1 VGWTRF
7 FRRSQWDAER
17 ARELQD
23 YIAHEIEDNMA
34 RGMTADAAT
43 RVAYRRLGNPTLIRE
58 EIYEMN
64 TLQIVDSVWQ
74 DLRFGARL
82 LRKNR
87 TFSIVAILTLAL
99 GTGANAA
106 IFQLVNAVRMRTL
119 PVERPDDLVSLGINT
134 NDKGRTGRFMS
145 RRPFFSEP
153 LYRAIREQ
161 QQGFTHVMAWGVT
174 TWNIATDGEFRPVQG
189 LLVGGQFFD
198 GLGVRAHIGRVIGDA
213 DDEAGC
219 GSPGAVLSHE
229 FWQTRYGGATGVL
242 RHAVSLDGRPF
253 DIIGVTPAGFFGT
266 EVGRSFDVAVPLCA
280 EPMFRG
286 AQSGL
291 GKPDTW
297 FLDLMAR
304 LKPGWTVER
313 AQAQLESI
321 SPGVFGSTVSP
332 RYNAETAKDY
342 AAFKFSATK
351 APTGVSGVRRAYAT
365 QLWVLLGA
373 TALVLLITCAN
384 LANLM
389 LARATAREREI
400 AVRLAIGASRG
411 RIVRQMLSES
421 LLIAA
426 LGAAVGAVLAGWF
439 SQALVAFLSTENTR
453 LFVDL
458 SPDWRVFGF
467 TAFLAVLACLL
478 FGLSPALKATGANPG
493 RSMQSGGRSSTDSE
507 ERFAV
512 RRGLVIVQV
521 ALSTVLI
528 VGALLFA
535 RSLQNLVTMD
545 PGFRHDGI
553 IAINVDVR
561 RANIAEDTGAAT
573 FAQII
578 DRVRA
583 VPGVTGAAE
592 LSIVPLSG
600 SGWNNTIVI
609 GGKKQDGV
617 VNFNRVGP
625 EYFRTME
632 TPLLA
637 GRAFG
642 SEDRPGTTTTA
653 IVNESF
659 AKKYFG
665 STSPIGQTFQIEA
678 TPGQPQPTY
687 HIVGLVKDTKYT
699 GLREDFGPIGYFPM
713 AQEHEAFGP
722 FFDLVI
728 RTEMPAASLTP
739 SLTRAIREI
748 VPGATVAYEL
758 VRTYVRDSL
767 VTERLMASLSGFF
780 GMLAML
786 IATIGL
792 YGVMSY
798 TVSKRRVEIGIRM
811 ALGADPRSVVRMV
824 LRESTGLLVIG
835 VLIGSALAV
844 FASKWAG
851 SLLFELKPW
860 DPASIAA
867 AAVLLGSVSSLAA
880 WIPAR
885 RASRVAPTVALRAD

>member
-1 VGWTRF
+1 MGWTRY
-7 FRRSQWDAER
+7 FRRGQWDTER

-23 YIAHEIEDNMA
+23 YLAHEIDDNIA
-34 RGMTADAAT
+34 RGMSVDDAT
-43 RVAYRRLGNPTLIRE
+43 RAAHRRLGNPALIRE

-64 TLQIVDSVWQ
+64 TMRLVDSVWQ

-82 LRKNR
+82 LFKNK
-87 TFSIVAILTLAL
+87 TFSIVAVLTLAL

-119 PVERPDDLVSLGINT
+119 PVERPDELVSLSINT
-134 NDKGRTGRFMS
+134 NDTGRTGRFMS

-161 QQGFTHVMAWGVT
+161 QQGFTHVMAWGIT
-174 TWNIATDGEFRPVQG
+174 SWNIATDGEYQPAQG

-198 GLGVRAHIGRVIGDA
+198 GLGVRAHIGRVITDA
-213 DDEAGC
+213 DDQAGC
-219 GSPGAVLSHE
+219 GTPGAVLSHD
-229 FWQTRYGGATGVL
+229 FWQSRYGGNPGVL
-242 RHAVSLDGRPF
+242 GQRVSLDGRPF
-253 DIIGVTPAGFFGT
+253 DIIGVAPASFFGP

-280 EPMFRG
+280 EPLFRG

-297 FLDLMAR
+297 FLDVMAR
-304 LKPGWTVER
+304 LKPGWTAER
-313 AQAQLESI
+313 AQGQLESI
-321 SPGVFGSTVSP
+321 SPGVFAATVSP
-332 RYNAETAKDY
+332 RYNAETAKNY
-342 AAFKFSATK
+342 TAFRFTATA
-351 APTGVSGVRRAYAT
+351 APTGVSGLRRAYAT

-400 AVRLAIGASRG
+400 AVRLAIGASRK
-411 RIVRQMLSES
+411 RIIRQMLSES

-426 LGAAVGAVLAGWF
+426 LGAALGAVLAGWF
-439 SQALVAFLSTENTR
+439 SQALVAFLSTQNAR

-467 TAFLAVLACLL
+467 IALLAAFACLL

-512 RRGLVIVQV
+512 RRGLVVVQV

-535 RSLQNLVTMD
+535 RSLQNLVTLD

-561 RANIAEDTGAAT
+561 RSNVTAEAGRTT
-573 FAQII
+573 FAQIM

-592 LSIVPLSG
+592 ALIVPLSG
-600 SGWNNTIVI
+600 SGWNNRIVI
-609 GGKKQDGV
+609 GGKQQEGV
-617 VNFNRVGP
+617 VDFNRVGP

-637 GRAFG
+637 GRPFG
-642 SEDRPGTTTTA
+642 PEDRPGSMTTA
-653 IVNESF
+653 IVNETF

-665 STSPIGQTFQIEA
+665 PASPIGQTFQIEA

-687 HIVGLVKDTKYT
+687 HIVGLVKDTKYR
-699 GLREDFGPIGYFPM
+699 GLRDEFAPIGYFPM
-713 AQEHEAFGP
+713 DQETDGFGP
-722 FFDLVI
+722 YFDLIV
-728 RTEMPAASLTP
+728 RTSMPASSLTP
-739 SLTRAIREI
+739 SLTQAIREV
-748 VPGATVAYEL
+748 VPGSTVAYDL
-758 VRTYVRDSL
+758 VRNYVRDAL

-780 GMLAML
+780 GVLAML

-798 TVSKRRVEIGIRM
+798 MVSKRRVEIGIRM
-811 ALGADPRSVVRMV
+811 ALGADPATVVRMV
-824 LRESTGLLVIG
+824 LRESLMLLSIGVVIG
-835 VLIGSALAV
+835 TALAL
-844 FASKWAG
+844 FASRWAA

-860 DPASIAA
+860 DPVSVTV
-867 AAVLLGSVSSLAA
+867 AVALLGTVSLFAA

-885 RASRVAPTVALRAD
+885 RASRVAPTIALRAD

>member
-1 VGWTRF
+1 
-7 FRRSQWDAER
+7 
-17 ARELQD
+17 
-23 YIAHEIEDNMA
+23 
-34 RGMTADAAT
+34 
-43 RVAYRRLGNPTLIRE
+43 
-58 EIYEMN
+58 MN
-64 TLQIVDSVWQ
+64 TMRIVDSVWQ
-74 DLRFGARL
+74 DLRFGGRL
-82 LRKNR
+82 LFKNK

-119 PVERPDDLVSLGINT
+119 PVERPEELVSLGINT
-134 NDKGRTGRFMS
+134 NDKGRTGRSMS

-161 QQGFTHVMAWGVT
+161 QQGFTHVMAWGIT
-174 TWNIATDGEFRPVQG
+174 TWNIATDGEFRPAQG

-198 GLGVRAHIGRVIGDA
+198 GLGVRAHIGRVITDS
-213 DDEAGC
+213 DDQAGC
-219 GSPGAVLSHE
+219 GAPGAVLSYD
-229 FWQTRYGGATGVL
+229 FWQTRYGG
-242 RHAVSLDGRPF
+242 HAGILGQRVTLDGRPF
-253 DIIGVTPAGFFGT
+253 DIIGVAPASFFGP
-266 EVGRSFDVAVPLCA
+266 EVGRTFDVAVPLCA

-286 AQSGL
+286 AQSAL

-304 LKPGWTVER
+304 LEPGWTAER
-313 AQAQLESI
+313 AQAHLESI
-321 SPGVFGSTVSP
+321 SPGIFGSTVSP
-332 RYNAETAKDY
+332 RYNAETAKNY
-342 AAFKFSATK
+342 AAFKFTATE
-351 APTGVSGVRRAYAT
+351 APTGVSGLRRAYAT

-400 AVRLAIGASRG
+400 AVRLAIGASRA
-411 RIVRQMLSES
+411 RIIRQMLSES

-426 LGAAVGAVLAGWF
+426 LGAGLGAVFAGWF
-439 SQALVAFLSTENTR
+439 SEALVAFLSTENTR

-467 TAFLAVLACLL
+467 ITVLAAFACLL

-493 RSMQSGGRSSTDSE
+493 RAMQSGGRSNSDSE
-507 ERFAV
+507 ERFAI
-512 RRGLVIVQV
+512 RRGLVVVQV

-535 RSLQNLVTMD
+535 RSLQNLAAID

-561 RANIAEDTGAAT
+561 GTSVTEAAGRT
-573 FAQII
+573 TLAQSM

-583 VPGVTGAAE
+583 LPGVVNAAE
-592 LSIVPLSG
+592 LFIVPLSG
-600 SGWNNTIVI
+600 SGWNNRIVI
-609 GGKKQDGV
+609 GGKQQEGV
-617 VNFNRVGP
+617 VDFNRVGP
-625 EYFRTME
+625 EFFRTME

-642 SEDRPGTTTTA
+642 PEDRLGSMTTA
-653 IVNESF
+653 IVNETF

-665 STSPIGQTFQIEA
+665 GANPVGQTFQIEA

-687 HIVGLVKDTKYT
+687 HIVGLVKDTKYR
-699 GLREDFGPIGYFPM
+699 GLRNDFGPIGYFPM
-713 AQEHEAFGP
+713 DQETEAFGP

-728 RTEMPAASLTP
+728 RTSMPASTLTP
-739 SLTRAIREI
+739 SLTRTIREV
-748 VPGATVAYEL
+748 VPGSTVAYEL

-798 TVSKRRVEIGIRM
+798 MVSKRRVEIGIRM
-811 ALGADPRSVVRMV
+811 ALGADPRMVVRMV
-824 LRESTGLLVIG
+824 LRESAVLLVVG
-835 VLIGSALAV
+835 VLIGTALAV
-844 FASKWAG
+844 FASRWAA

-860 DPASIAA
+860 DPVSIAV
-867 AAVLLGSVSSLAA
+867 AVALLGTVSLFAA